1 MNATKGEYVE
11 AHFIGHEIIW
21 GEGYMSPGGDAEGA
35 SVVDGRAIAGRTV
48 LDIGCGL
55 GGPAVALVANHG
67 AGTVVGI
74 DIQSEQIERSRQLA
88 DRRDVAGHIDFLL
101 VDPGP
106 LPFENTSFDVTF
118 SMGAFVQIPDKY
130 AMYAEIFRVLRPGG
144 MLAANDW
151 VREWDGP
158 LSVEMV
164 THHEKAGLTYN
175 WVTSQQTQEALG
187 RAGFIDIMLTD
198 RGQWQLAH
206 FRADITR
213 LETGSIRERLIEIFD
228 QQAADN
234 WLSGWRRMALM
245 ADRGEIGAV
254 QIRATKPT

>member
-1 MNATKGEYVE
+1 MNATKGEYAE
-11 AHFIGHEIIW
+11 AHFIGHEIVW
-21 GEGYMSPGGDAEGA
+21 GEGYMSPGGDAEVA
-35 SVVDGRAIAGRTV
+35 SVVDGLEIAGRTV

-55 GGPAVALVANHG
+55 GGPAVALMANHR
-67 AGTVVGI
+67 AGKVVGI

-88 DRRDVAGHIDFLL
+88 DRRDATGRIDFIL

-106 LPFENTSFDVTF
+106 LPFENTSFDVAF
-118 SMGAFVQIPDKY
+118 SIGAFVQIPDKY
-130 AMYAEIFRVLRPGG
+130 AIFAEIFRVLRPGG

-164 THHEKAGLTYN
+164 THHENAGLTYN

-198 RGQWQLAH
+198 SGQWQLDH
-206 FRADITR
+206 FRADIAGM
-213 LETGSIRERLIEIFD
+213 ETGPIRELLIEKFD

-234 WLSGWRRMALM
+234 WLSSWRLMALM